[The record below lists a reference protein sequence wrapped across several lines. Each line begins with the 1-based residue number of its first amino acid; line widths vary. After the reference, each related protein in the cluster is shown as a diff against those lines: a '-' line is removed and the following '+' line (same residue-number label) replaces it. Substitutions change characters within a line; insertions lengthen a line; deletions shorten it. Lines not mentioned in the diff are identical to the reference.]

1 MGEWAYAAAGRR
13 ISRLRHCRTVFMGGK
28 KAASALVVA
37 ALLASLL
44 PHATALENGLAR
56 SPP

>member
-1 MGEWAYAAAGRR
+1 MAG
-13 ISRLRHCRTVFMGGK
+13 FMGGK

-37 ALLASLL
+37 TLLAGPL

>member
-1 MGEWAYAAAGRR
+1 
-13 ISRLRHCRTVFMGGK
+13 MGGK

-37 ALLASLL
+37 TLLASLL